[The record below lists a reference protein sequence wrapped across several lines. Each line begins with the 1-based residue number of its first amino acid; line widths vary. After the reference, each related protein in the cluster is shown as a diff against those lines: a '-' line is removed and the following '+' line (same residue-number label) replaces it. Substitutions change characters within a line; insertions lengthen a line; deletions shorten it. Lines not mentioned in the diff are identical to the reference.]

1 MQIVTGINDNP
12 SQVFSLNLP
21 DGTSATF
28 TLSYRPNQKGWYYDM
43 SWNGTNP
50 SFQVNGCRITVFPNI
65 LRAFKNKI
73 NFCLAC
79 LTTDGY
85 EHMNLNDFNIKYA
98 NLYVLTETEVQ
109 SIESSI
115 FTLS

>member
-1 MQIVTGINDNP
+1 MQIVTGINNNP

-73 NFCLAC
+73 NFGLAC

-85 EHMNLNDFNIKYA
+85 EPMNLNDFNTKYA

>member
-50 SFQVNGCRITVFPNI
+50 NI

-73 NFCLAC
+73 NFGLAC

-85 EHMNLNDFNIKYA
+85 EPMNLNDFNIKYA